1 MEMIIAMSKTV
12 IDRIND
18 FQAYV
23 DCCGLYRI
31 INNNVFSKINAL
43 GYFDAPAS
51 TKYHL
56 AYEGGLY
63 EHSRNV
69 ADALMKFTTDNGL
82 CWQRSQSPYIVG
94 FFHDLCKAD
103 QYKFNKDLNCWE
115 YNGKTLYKGHGDKS
129 LMLLSS
135 ILTLTDEEAL
145 CIRWHM
151 GAFDEK
157 ENWNL
162 YSNAIHKYP
171 NVLWTHQADMYATH
185 VMEVGK

>member
-1 MEMIIAMSKTV
+1 MRIKSRT
-12 IDRIND
+12 DRIAD

-31 INNNVFSKINAL
+31 IDSDVFAKINAL

-69 ADALMKFTTDNGL
+69 ADALMKFTTDNRL

-115 YNGKTLYKGHGDKS
+115 VNEKTLYKVQ
-129 LMLLSS
+129 
-135 ILTLTDEEAL
+135 I
-145 CIRWHM
+145 
-151 GAFDEK
+151 GAFESK
-157 ENWNL
+157 ENAERL
-162 YSNAIHKYP
+162 AEKARKQGYSVIIK
-171 NVLWTHQADMYATH
+171 
-185 VMEVGK
+185 EEKI